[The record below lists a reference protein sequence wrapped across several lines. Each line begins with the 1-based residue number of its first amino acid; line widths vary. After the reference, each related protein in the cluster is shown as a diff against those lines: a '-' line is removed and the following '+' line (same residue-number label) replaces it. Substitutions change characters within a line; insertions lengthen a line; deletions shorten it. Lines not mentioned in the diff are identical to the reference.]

1 MRHPILLVLLAGPF
15 FTAASIVQAPELVA
29 AAERGD
35 AARVRALLE
44 SGASADARDEKG
56 VTALLAAVRGG
67 STEVVRLLIRT
78 GAHVDA
84 STATGWT
91 PLMES
96 AARGRVEAAGLL
108 IDAGADLDA
117 RDRFAGTALDVAQR
131 ADQPDMVRLLRGR
144 GSRGSGRSVGSTVCI
159 RPWKGNGFC
168 GVITVVE
175 ATRYRVRVTGIRGCD
190 EGCDADDACSEGRP
204 VGGSAG
210 TAVGDLVWVR
220 GWCLTDTLV
229 PDR

>member
-1 MRHPILLVLLAGPF
+1 CTSTTRPRTRATRSRSTGMRRSYFSSRASRRVPPRRAPGLESSEGPPPRAPRRRMRHPILLVLLAGPL
-15 FTAASIVQAPELVA
+15 FTAGSVVQAPERVA

-44 SGASADARDEKG
+44 SGAPPDARDEKG

-91 PLMES
+91 PLMET

-108 IDAGADLDA
+108 IDAGAD
-117 RDRFAGTALDVAQR
+117 
-131 ADQPDMVRLLRGR
+131 
-144 GSRGSGRSVGSTVCI
+144 
-159 RPWKGNGFC
+159 
-168 GVITVVE
+168 
-175 ATRYRVRVTGIRGCD
+175 
-190 EGCDADDACSEGRP
+190 
-204 VGGSAG
+204 
-210 TAVGDLVWVR
+210 
-220 GWCLTDTLV
+220 
-229 PDR
+229 